1 MPDLLQRLRT
11 PSDAAPIAFPRPRR
25 VLYAVNHNCT
35 ADPEHF
41 AGELEYAFY
50 LMAGGRKAL
59 VHWYTDQPEVRLT
72 VPPEA
77 RGQTLEVRGF
87 VREKAN
93 PEKKLM
99 RAVGVA

>member
-41 AGELEYAFY
+41 AGELE
-50 LMAGGRKAL
+50 
-59 VHWYTDQPEVRLT
+59 
-72 VPPEA
+72 
-77 RGQTLEVRGF
+77 
-87 VREKAN
+87 N
-93 PEKKLM
+93 
-99 RAVGVA
+99 